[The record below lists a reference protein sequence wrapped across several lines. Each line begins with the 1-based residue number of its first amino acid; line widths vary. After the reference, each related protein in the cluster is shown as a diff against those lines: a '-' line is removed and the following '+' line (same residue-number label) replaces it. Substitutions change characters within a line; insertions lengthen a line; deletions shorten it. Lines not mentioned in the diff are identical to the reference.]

1 MNTTTQRV
9 IANVMVEKD
18 MDWAISRQAVRATG
32 GSFNEQD
39 VPTPAVDEIP
49 RVPDTL
55 SGDDVLWTALSGA
68 EAGLK
73 RSCGNKSAIPLGRIA
88 VSSRTLSRYKMAE
101 CNGPLAA

>member
-9 IANVMVEKD
+9 IANVKVEKD

-39 VPTPAVDEIP
+39 GPTPAVDEIP

-55 SGDDVLWTALSGA
+55 SGDDVLWTAVKVA

-73 RSCGNKSAIPLGRIA
+73 QSCGNKSGLNA
-88 VSSRTLSRYKMAE
+88 
-101 CNGPLAA
+101 PLAA

>member
-32 GSFNEQD
+32 GSFNDQN
-39 VPTPAVDEIP
+39 VPTLAVDEVP

-55 SGDDVLWTALSGA
+55 RGEDMIWTAVKVA
-68 EAGLK
+68 EVGVK
-73 RSCGNKSAIPLGRIA
+73 SPGGNKSIRAVTPLSWA
-88 VSSRTLSRYKMAE
+88 VMRPGSIQSVGSLTW
-101 CNGPLAA
+101 